1 MEVRERNYLDE
12 PIMWSGS
19 ADPEYPYETVFD
31 GRRLKVKVN
40 DFPEEHFYTLLVDAD
55 PVASFDK
62 WPDRWVRDGEEGS
75 PKVDSDA
82 ARNVASTDPINKSS
96 RHLIPPFNPQEN
108 LRQSANSFLNDSDY
122 YSTYERTSNVNSQ
135 GSLREPVARS
145 GKEHFAPRLIAIN
158 GSLKGSTFT
167 LNADDVSIG
176 RESASVVCL
185 SHSSVSRRHCVIKRR
200 GTEFVICDL
209 DSYNGTF
216 VNGVP
221 VKEQT
226 LTHADQIK
234 VGSIALLF
242 LVGESEDA
250 ITANL
255 VQLDDSNP
263 VTQSTRQM
271 HPQTLLHNTEQ
282 VLLQSPAH
290 ERVARDL
297 GVLLKIGCRINLLR
311 HTQELQ
317 REILNSIFEVV
328 PVDRGAILLSQGE
341 QEFSSLY
348 GRDREDENKPVH
360 ISRTVVD
367 KVMAEAVAILSNDIR
382 TSEMFSAA
390 QSLMVAQI
398 TSLMCVPLIVF
409 EKVVGVIYLDT
420 SDPMVRFDE
429 GHLQLLAGIA
439 GIAAVSL
446 ENARLMEWLEG
457 ENNRLRSSLAIEHS
471 MVGESAAMRGVYH
484 FIERVAPTKSA
495 VLICGESGTG
505 KELAAHAIHANSP
518 RAVKP
523 FVVINCA
530 ALPETLLESELF
542 GHERG
547 AFTGAIALKK
557 GKLEVAHGG
566 TVFLDEIGELAPA
579 LQSRLLRFLQDH
591 KIERLGSTRSI
602 ELDVRVVAATNRNLE
617 EAIADG
623 LFRADLYHRL
633 NVVKVTMPPLRERR
647 ADIALLASY
656 FTAKYSKACKRTV
669 NGISP
674 AARSL
679 LQGYEWPG
687 NVRELE
693 NAIERAIVLGS
704 ADVIEPD
711 DLPERLLESA
721 SVSKLPMAKYY
732 EAIKQA
738 KRELILNALEQ
749 AKGNYTE
756 AANALGVHPNN
767 LHRLIRTLD
776 LRAAIGK

>member
-1 MEVRERNYLDE
+1 MN
-12 PIMWSGS
+12 
-19 ADPEYPYETVFD
+19 
-31 GRRLKVKVN
+31 
-40 DFPEEHFYTLLVDAD
+40 
-55 PVASFDK
+55 
-62 WPDRWVRDGEEGS
+62 
-75 PKVDSDA
+75 
-82 ARNVASTDPINKSS
+82 
-96 RHLIPPFNPQEN
+96 
-108 LRQSANSFLNDSDY
+108 
-122 YSTYERTSNVNSQ
+122 
-135 GSLREPVARS
+135 
-145 GKEHFAPRLIAIN
+145 PRLIAIN
-158 GSLKGSTFT
+158 GSLKGSTFLLST
-167 LNADDVSIG
+167 DHVSIG

-185 SHSSVSRRHCVIKRR
+185 SHSSVSRRHCLIKRS
-200 GTEFVICDL
+200 GNEFVICDL

-234 VGSIALLF
+234 IGSIALLF
-242 LVGESEDA
+242 LLGEDEDA

-263 VTQSTRQM
+263 VTQSARQM
-271 HPQTLLHNTEQ
+271 RPDTLLRQTEQ
-282 VLLQSPAH
+282 MLLQSPEH

-297 GVLLKIGCRINLLR
+297 GALLKIGSRINLLR
-311 HTQELQ
+311 HTKEMQ

-328 PVDRGAILLSQGE
+328 PVDRGAILLTQGQE
-341 QEFSSLY
+341 EFSSLY
-348 GRDREDENKPVH
+348 GRDREDDSKPIH

-367 KVMAEAVAILSNDIR
+367 KVLAEGVAILSNDIR
-382 TSEMFSAA
+382 TSETLSVAE
-390 QSLMVAQI
+390 SLVAAQI
-398 TSLMCVPLIVF
+398 TSLMCAPLIVF
-409 EKVVGVIYLDT
+409 EKIVGVIYLDT

-446 ENARLMEWLEG
+446 ENARQMEWLEG
-457 ENNRLRSSLAIEHS
+457 ENSRLRSTLAIEHN
-471 MVGESAAMRGVYH
+471 MVGESEAMRDVYR
-484 FIERVAPTKSA
+484 FIERVAPANSA

-505 KELAAHAIHANSP
+505 KELAAHAIHTNSL

-530 ALPETLLESELF
+530 ALAETLLESELF

-547 AFTGAIALKK
+547 AFTGAISQKK

-566 TVFLDEIGELAPA
+566 TVFLDEIGELASP

-602 ELDVRVVAATNRNLE
+602 ELDVRIVAATNRNLD
-617 EAIADG
+617 EAIASG
-623 LFRADLYHRL
+623 LFRVDLYHRL
-633 NVVKVTMPPLRERR
+633 NVVKITMPSLRERR
-647 ADIALLASY
+647 EDIALLASY

-679 LQGYEWPG
+679 LQSYDWPG

-704 ADVIEPD
+704 ADVIETD
-711 DLPERLLESA
+711 DLPERILESA
-721 SVSKLPMAKYY
+721 TSGKLPVAKYY

-756 AANALGVHPNN
+756 AADALGVHPNN
-767 LHRLIRTLD
+767 LHRLIRTLE
-776 LRAAIGK
+776 LKEEMKSKTQSKG